1 MSKFEMSAPKKTRPP
16 VRQPESGSGL
26 PQKAGDNKKPRTPTT
41 GSGKST
47 GILSPKN
54 LTSVLEIAKIIVQGQ
69 AKIAEIRANTE
80 AEIAKVEME
89 IKRIIVSTNGEIAKM
104 REENANWH
112 SKFDDRQQAAQKALE
127 FLEAHPEY
135 SDEVKKAIIQLAI
148 AGIADS

>member
-1 MSKFEMSAPKKTRPP
+1 MSKFEMSAPKKLRPP
-16 VRQPESGSGL
+16 VKQSESGSGL
-26 PQKAGDNKKPRTPTT
+26 PQKVGDDKKPQTPMT
-41 GSGKST
+41 GRGKSPE
-47 GILSPKN
+47 ILSAKN
-54 LTSVLEIAKIIVQGQ
+54 LTSALEIAKIIVQGQ

-80 AEIAKVEME
+80 AEIAKVEVE
-89 IKRIIVSTNGEIAKM
+89 IKRIIVSTQGAIAKM

-112 SKFDDRQQAAQKALE
+112 SKFDVRQQAAQKTLE